1 MHRRSFLGLLAAGAV
16 GCALRSSVDEPSD
29 RTEEVLPVAD
39 ASWLA
44 RLAKIELHIHLEGA
58 MPKLA
63 LWELISKYG
72 GDKLVRTRE
81 DLDRALL
88 IRDPKHFFQMWVWMI
103 RFIRE
108 YEDFTLIGRAV
119 AQDLARQNIRYVEAF
134 FSPPDFRRSR
144 LMPQR
149 VVEAIRKGL
158 RDVPS
163 IKVALVADLVRERGS
178 DHASGLL
185 ERVAEVRQHGVI
197 GIGIGGWE
205 PGFPP
210 EMFGAVYE
218 RARNLDFFTTA
229 HAGEFA
235 GPSSVWGAIRVLRV
249 DRIGHATRAI
259 EDPELVQ
266 YLADH
271 RIPLELCPHSNV
283 RTGIINSVREHPVR
297 QYFDLGIPIS
307 LNTDDPLFFGNSLVD
322 ELVAVRRFH
331 RFSRGEIKRLIVSS
345 IESSWLTADRKARLA
360 ETFRSEPSWNETDGS
375 RSLPNTG
382 LQPAAAV

>member
-1 MHRRSFLGLLAAGAV
+1 MHRRHFLGLLTAGAV
-16 GCALRSSVDEPSD
+16 GCALRSSVDRPSD
-29 RTEEVLPVAD
+29 RDQEVLPVAD
-39 ASWLA
+39 ALWVA
-44 RLAKIELHIHLEGA
+44 RLPKIELHIHLEGA
-58 MPKLA
+58 IPKPA
-63 LWELISKYG
+63 LWELITKYG
-72 GDKLVRTRE
+72 GDQSVRTPE
-81 DLDRALL
+81 DLDRVLA

-103 RFIRE
+103 RFLRE

-144 LMPQR
+144 LIPQR

-163 IKVALVADLVRERGS
+163 IEVALIADLVRERGS

-185 ERVAEVRQHGVI
+185 KRVAEVRQHGII

-205 PGFPP
+205 SGFPP

-218 RARNLDFFTTA
+218 RARQLNFFTTA

-235 GPSSVWGAIRVLRV
+235 GPSSVWSAIRVLRV

-259 EDPELVQ
+259 EDAELVQ

-307 LNTDDPLFFGNSLVD
+307 LNTDDPLFFSNSLID
-322 ELVAVRRFH
+322 ELAAVQRFH
-331 RFSRGEIKRLIVSS
+331 RFSRGDIKRLIIST

-360 ETFRSEPSWNETDGS
+360 ETFRSEPSWNETDES
-375 RSLPNTG
+375 RSLPSTG
-382 LQPAAAV
+382 LQPTAAV